1 MTDYLR
7 TMKRRI
13 LLLGMLLFCTTAGWS
28 QVYQQSVRQG
38 MVKVKLT
45 PEMASTLSQ
54 SRLRPGTTLSTGIQP
69 LDVAAQRTGAK
80 NMYRL
85 FPYNAKIESKLH
97 KHGLDL
103 WYVVEID
110 EKSNPKDAVA
120 VYKKVS
126 GIALAEVDHQKVVSP
141 FQVQEAK
148 GNPVSPMDAMP
159 FNDPYL
165 PSQWHYHNTGQS
177 GYSVGCDV
185 NLFEA
190 WKVTAGK
197 RDVIVS
203 IHDQGVDIAHKDLAD
218 NVWTNTA
225 EANGA
230 PNVDDDGNGY
240 IDDIHGWNFDSNTGQ
255 IDAQLHGTH
264 VAGTIAAVNNNGF
277 AVSGVAG
284 GTGNKDGALVMSL
297 QTLGGGSFE
306 SSYVYAA
313 ANGAVISQN
322 SWGYTSPDS
331 YDQSVL
337 DAIDYFI
344 AEAGNYPGSP
354 MKGGIVIFASGNSN
368 TDQPFYPAYHPSV
381 LAVNSIGPDFKR
393 AYYSNYGTW
402 TDVTSTGGNTD
413 LGGTS
418 GVLSTLPNNKVGYLQ
433 GTSMACPHVSGI
445 AALALANRTHQMTP
459 EELRNK
465 IVTGVVDIDSYN
477 PDFAGLLGAGLTDAK
492 LIIQNDAKIAP
503 AAIAD
508 LKITSMAQESA
519 NLSWSVPADEDDG
532 RPVSFTVYY
541 QTSPFM
547 GGNLS
552 QAEKVSLPSKHAVG
566 ETVTLEVTD
575 LSGLTTYYFSVVA
588 IDRWGNASVLS
599 NVATSTTNDG
609 PVIAVDDNS
618 KAISLSID
626 ASNGT
631 SATHQLQL
639 LNNGEG
645 FLRWSGITR
654 NKEHNTTFLATGLNY
669 PVVSKVKAAS
679 TATLVRRSARTAS
692 THQNK
697 VSTMAFDGAEISYG
711 WNWPIYMIGETDT
724 TLTNS
729 SATKFQV
736 MDDAGFNL
744 THAQMWLRQN
754 PKNGP
759 IIVEIYKGESP
770 TKKNLVLAQEYN
782 MPQSEYDDNQVI
794 QLTEQLFFEKG
805 ETFWIVFHVPSGIL
819 YPLGLAEAQNTSY
832 SANCLISFD
841 LGTTW
846 ASLPQ
851 TLHDDR
857 YVWATV
863 ATSYSEDLGQYLTL
877 EPAEGELE
885 GHTSSDVL
893 LTADGSHLMNGSYA
907 ANLILQSNDSKTKE
921 LRIPVDLT
929 VTGQAPVLQSTD
941 LLDFGSVFYGK
952 AKEMTLTI
960 SNAGY
965 GNLEGPTVTVS
976 DPQFEIVGGAP
987 WQIAARDQ
995 VDLLIRFTPT
1005 GPGNVN
1011 ATLNLTSGD
1020 FTYTVVLFGVGT
1032 EASKIKI
1039 TPLTQTIDNLALG
1052 NQAKA
1057 TVNVENTGKFALKY
1071 FIPGFDSKGVSTDW
1085 PEAYHTYG
1093 YAQHNSVN
1101 DPNPI
1106 AYTWTD
1112 ISGSGTDITS
1122 YFKKAGNHHY
1132 EVGLDFDF
1140 PFYAEKT
1147 NKVYITPMGM
1157 ITLDNTV
1164 PVVNTPRLHDSY
1176 GPIAMIC
1183 ATGLHFQYLNSGKV
1197 FYQKQA
1203 DRLVV
1208 QYDHVNEGEMFDPLT
1223 FQIVLFDNGN
1233 IRMYYNDVNDDP
1245 NYMLAAAVLVED
1257 RAKEDGILFVDWEH
1271 PFPWQDGM
1279 AFGLDYPGPNI
1290 ISSVENGSGIIM
1302 PGQSEDVIVTLE
1314 TQDLYE
1320 GVIDKNITFI
1330 NNDPFNGAVTA
1341 NVKLNITSGGKAKPV
1356 VSTTSI
1362 AFGSVFKGAIKS
1374 EQFVVRNDGTANLQI
1389 TSAVVQLGRFTLT
1402 GPSATTLTPKHAA
1415 IYQVNIPTGTLRGS
1429 ITDKVI
1435 ITYADGSKSAISL
1448 SGSVVAAPAITV
1460 DLTAI
1465 DETLNHGETKV
1476 LPFSIKNTGAANLEV
1491 AVSGSEWAITNIA
1504 EVAVTST
1511 TIPDN
1516 TYTWKSSKDDAG
1528 PAYQWV
1534 DLVGKGEMV
1543 DLDAAY
1549 NSEDD
1554 SKYWTKVDLG
1564 WTFKFYGEDYTSVYI
1579 GLNGVISFDA
1589 GQPNAFWSQSLPN
1602 ADAPNNVIAPL
1613 WVPGGFDTYYNPETS
1628 GIFYKVYDDKIII
1641 SYERMTNA
1649 FGMGDPVSVQAILYK
1664 NGSIK
1669 YQYHNTGMPEMVSQF
1684 ASIGVENK
1692 TGTEGIQ
1699 ISGYHNLE
1707 IPEEGL
1713 AYVLSPA
1720 TKRTLP
1726 AGKTLNGTLTLD
1738 ATNLFAGEYKTS
1750 LHINSNAPNRESLD
1764 KPVTLTV
1771 LGQATFTADEVI
1783 DFGEVMAY
1791 TTTYDDGSTGP
1802 MGYQKE
1808 FTVSNTGTANLN
1820 LNSLAMESGDGS
1832 MALEVLVNGMWG
1844 PEWTPVEWLGSL
1856 PAILPEQTVHM
1867 RVDIAPDGSVATLAD
1882 NVVITT
1888 ETDSYKIP
1896 VTGTVI
1902 EPPVLDVDKAPVKVS
1917 FNLATETAERTVTLG
1932 NPGGASDLKYELS
1945 IDYKRAPQTATTA
1958 SSEAIVLR
1966 AKAAVL
1972 STESAPLEVAPLD
1985 ATDFNRVFQFEEA
1998 EKADGYLGFSGAE
2011 EFTSSTRFNGGDKGF
2026 NLTHV
2031 QTYFRPT
2038 ELTTGTIEVEIRAG
2052 GTTVV
2057 NAVSLLKMNATF
2069 NAPPPGG
2076 GQWITIALD
2085 KAQRILPNEDFYV
2098 LLTFPMELQHPQGFV
2113 KNSELSENRFMFL
2126 SEGVWADLQTYPYAD
2141 FHDFGWVVRAAEANY
2156 ESSAWVFIENET
2168 SGTLAADDSHSVN
2181 LNFIGAPAVEGD
2193 QKADLVVRSNDPY
2206 KSVVTIPLQ
2215 LHMNQ
2220 APLFTGLP
2228 TVMKSI
2234 AEMETLDMTLT
2245 VKDPEDNTFTVTA
2258 AATYPRLTYSVTDN
2272 VLTLQYK
2279 PDYTDAGTHEFV
2291 FEAKDEFGASRTVA
2305 VNVMVDNTN
2314 RAPKFAGT
2322 THDLSYNG
2330 KGSFDE
2336 QSLATF
2342 FADPDGDALTFT
2354 VSTGDEAIAN
2364 VFAADDKFI
2373 VKPMAVGETKLA
2385 FAIIDSNGAVLK
2397 DTLTVTVNNI
2407 LGTERPLDQG
2417 LKVYPNPVQH
2427 TAHVLLSSEW
2437 HGNLVLELMD
2447 ASGKLFLLKQTE
2459 ATAEGLLLDVSS
2471 LQKGFY
2477 LLRVTAKDKH
2487 GVVKL
2492 IKD

>member
-1 MTDYLR
+1 
-7 TMKRRI
+7 
-13 LLLGMLLFCTTAGWS
+13 LGMLLFCTTAGWS

-45 PEMASTLSQ
+45 SEMAATLSQ

-85 FPYNAKIESKLH
+85 FPYNAKLESKLH

-110 EKSNPKDAVA
+110 EKSNPTEAAA

-126 GIALAEVDHQKVVSP
+126 GVAMAEVDHQKVVSP

-148 GNPVSPMDAMP
+148 GNPVSPMETMP

-218 NVWTNTA
+218 NVWTNMA
-225 EANGA
+225 EANGS
-230 PNVDDDGNGY
+230 PNVDDDNNGY
-240 IDDIHGWNFDSNTGQ
+240 IDDIHGWNFDTNTGQ

-284 GTGNKDGALVMSL
+284 GTGKKDGALIMSL

-393 AYYSNYGTW
+393 AYYSNYGAW

-433 GTSMACPHVSGI
+433 GTSMACPHVSGM

-492 LIIQNDAKIAP
+492 LIVQNDAKIAP

-532 RPVSFTVYY
+532 RPVSFAVYY
-541 QTSPFM
+541 QTTPFT
-547 GGNLS
+547 GSNVS
-552 QAEKVSLPSKHAVG
+552 QAEKATVASKHAVG
-566 ETVTLEVTD
+566 ETVTLEITD
-575 LSGLTTYYFSVVA
+575 LTGLTTYYFTVVA
-588 IDRWGNASVLS
+588 IDRWGNASAFS
-599 NVATSTTNDG
+599 NIATNTTNDG
-609 PVIAVDDNS
+609 PSIAVDDNS
-618 KAISLSID
+618 KAINLSID
-626 ASNGT
+626 ISKGT
-631 SATHQLQL
+631 TATHGLQV

-654 NKEHNTTFLATGLNY
+654 NKEHNTTFTATGLQY
-669 PVVSKVKAAS
+669 PVVSKVKTAS
-679 TATLVRRSARTAS
+679 MATLARRTARTAS

-697 VSTMAFDGAEISYG
+697 VSTMAFEGSEMRYG
-711 WNWPIYMIGETDT
+711 WDWPIYMVGETDT
-724 TLTNS
+724 TVTNS

-754 PKNGP
+754 PAHGP

-782 MPQSEYDDNQVI
+782 MPQSEFDDNQVI
-794 QLTEQLFFEKG
+794 QLTEQIFFAKG

-819 YPLGLAEAQNTSY
+819 YPLGMAEAQDLSY
-832 SANCLISFD
+832 AANCLISFD

-863 ATSYSEDLGQYLTL
+863 ATSYSEDLGNYLTL
-877 EPAEGELE
+877 EPAEGELDP
-885 GHTSSDVL
+885 HASSDVS

-929 VTGQAPVLQSTD
+929 VTGQAPVLKSTD
-941 LLDFGSVFYGK
+941 VLDFGSVFYGK
-952 AKEMTLTI
+952 TKEMTLTI

-965 GNLEGPTVTVS
+965 GNFEGPTATVS

-995 VDLLIRFTPT
+995 VDLVIRFTPS

-1011 ATLNLTSGD
+1011 ATLALTSGKI
-1020 FTYTVVLFGVGT
+1020 TYSVVLFGVGT
-1032 EASKIKI
+1032 EASQIKI
-1039 TPLTQTIDNLALG
+1039 TPVTQTINNLVLG
-1052 NQAKA
+1052 KQAKA
-1057 TVNVENTGKFALKY
+1057 TVKVENTGKFALKY
-1071 FIPGFDSKGVSTDW
+1071 FIPGFDSKGISDNW
-1085 PEAYHTYG
+1085 PDRYHAYG
-1093 YAQHNSVN
+1093 YAKHNSVN

-1106 AYTWTD
+1106 AYSWTD
-1112 ISGSGTDITS
+1112 ISGTGTDITS
-1122 YFKKAGNHHY
+1122 YFKGANNQHY

-1147 NKVYITPMGM
+1147 KTVYITPMGM

-1164 PVVNTPRLHDSY
+1164 PVINTPRLGDPN

-1183 ATGLHFQYLNSGKV
+1183 ATGLHFTYQNSGKV
-1197 FYQKQA
+1197 FFLKQA
-1203 DRLVV
+1203 DRLIV
-1208 QYDHVNEGEMFDPLT
+1208 QYDHVNEGEMYQPLT

-1233 IRMYYNDVNDDP
+1233 IRMYYNDVSDDP
-1245 NYMLAAAVLVED
+1245 DYMRSGEALVED
-1257 RAKEDGILFVDWEH
+1257 RAKQDGILFADWDSN
-1271 PFPWQDGM
+1271 FPWQDGM
-1279 AFGLDYPGPNI
+1279 AFGLDYPGPSI
-1290 ISSVENGSGIIM
+1290 ISSVVNGSGIVM
-1302 PGQSEDVIVTLE
+1302 PGQSQDVTL
-1314 TQDLYE
+1314 TLDTKTLHQ

-1341 NVKLNITSGGKAKPV
+1341 NVKLSITSGGKAAPV
-1356 VSTTSI
+1356 LSTKAI
-1362 AFGSVFKGAIKS
+1362 DFGNVFLGAIRS
-1374 EQFVVRNDGTANLQI
+1374 QQFVVRNDGTADLKI
-1389 TSAVVQLGRFTLT
+1389 TNVKVLNNRYKLT
-1402 GPSATTLTPKHAA
+1402 GPASITVTPSHAVTYNVTIPTTTL
-1415 IYQVNIPTGTLRGS
+1415 GTLS
-1429 ITDKVI
+1429 DKIT
-1435 ITYADGSKSAISL
+1435 ITYAGGSQSTITL
-1448 SGSVVAAPAITV
+1448 SGKVVPAPAITV
-1460 DLTAI
+1460 DLSPVE
-1465 DETLNHGETKV
+1465 ETLNYGDTKAI
-1476 LPFSIKNTGAANLEV
+1476 PFSIKNTGAADLEL

-1504 EVAVTST
+1504 DVAVTT
-1511 TIPDN
+1511 TSIPDN
-1516 TYTWKSSKDDAG
+1516 TYTWRSSTDDAG

-1534 DLVGKGEMV
+1534 DLVGTGKTV
-1543 DLDAAY
+1543 NLDSAFD
-1549 NSEDD
+1549 SEDD
-1554 SKYWTKVDLG
+1554 SKYWTKVNLG
-1564 WTFKFYGEDYTSVYI
+1564 WTFKFYGEDYTSIYI
-1579 GLNGVISFDA
+1579 GVNGVISLDG
-1589 GQPNAFWSQSLPN
+1589 GQANAFWSQSLPT
-1602 ADAPNNVIAPL
+1602 ADAPNNLIAPL
-1613 WVPGGFDTYYNPETS
+1613 WVPGGFDTYYNPDIS
-1628 GIFYKVYDDKIII
+1628 GIFYKVYDDKVIV

-1649 FGMGDPVSVQAILYK
+1649 FGMGDPISVQAILYK

-1669 YQYHNTGMPEMVSQF
+1669 YQYHNTGEPERVSQF

-1692 TGTEGIQ
+1692 TGTEGVAISDYDNIQ
-1699 ISGYHNLE
+1699 I
-1707 IPEEGL
+1707 PEGGL

-1738 ATNLFAGEYKTS
+1738 ATNIYAGEYKTS

-1771 LGQATFTADEVI
+1771 LGQPIVVTDDVI

-1791 TTTYDDGSTGP
+1791 SIPYDDGSTGP

-1808 FTVSNTGTANLN
+1808 FTVSNTGTATLN
-1820 LNSLAMESGDGS
+1820 VTSLAMENGDGT
-1832 MALEVLVNGMWG
+1832 MALEVLVKGVWG
-1844 PEWTPVEWLGSL
+1844 PEWTPVDWLGNL
-1856 PAILPEQTVHM
+1856 PVILPDQTVHM
-1867 RVDIAPDGSVATLAD
+1867 RVDIAPDGSEATLND
-1882 NVVITT
+1882 NVVIAAG
-1888 ETDSYKIP
+1888 TDTYKIP
-1896 VTGTVI
+1896 VTGSVI
-1902 EPPVLDVDKAPVKVS
+1902 KPPVLDVDRAPVKVS
-1917 FNLATETAERTVTLG
+1917 FNLPSETAEHTIALG
-1932 NPGGASDLKYELS
+1932 NPGGESTLKYELS
-1945 IDYKRAPQTATTA
+1945 IDYKRAPQTATA
-1958 SSEAIVLR
+1958 GSEAITLQ

-1972 STESAPLEVAPLD
+1972 SAESAPLDVAPLGVTPLG
-1985 ATDFNRVFQFEEA
+1985 APDFNRVFQYEEA

-2031 QTYFRPT
+2031 QTFFRPT
-2038 ELTTGTIEVEIRAG
+2038 EMTTGTIDVEIRAG
-2052 GTTVV
+2052 GTNVA
-2057 NAVSLLKMNATF
+2057 NAVPLLKMTTTF
-2069 NAPPPGG
+2069 NAPPPGA
-2076 GQWITIALD
+2076 GQWLTIALD

-2098 LLTFPMELQHPQGFV
+2098 LLTFPMELQHPQGYV
-2113 KNSELSENRFMFL
+2113 KKSELSENRFMFL
-2126 SEGVWADLQTYPYAD
+2126 SEGIWADVQTYPYAD
-2141 FHDFGWVVRAAEANY
+2141 FHDFGWVVRAAEATY

-2168 SGTLAADDSHSVN
+2168 SGTLAADERHPVN
-2181 LNFIGAPAVEGD
+2181 LKFIGEPAVEGD
-2193 QKADLVVRSNDPY
+2193 QKAALVIRSNDPY
-2206 KSVVTIPLQ
+2206 KSLVTIPMQ

-2220 APLFTGLP
+2220 APLFTGMP
-2228 TVMKSI
+2228 AVMTSI
-2234 AEMETLDMTLT
+2234 AEMETLDMTLS

-2258 AATYPRLTYSVTDN
+2258 SGTYARLTYSVTGN

-2279 PDYTDAGTHEFV
+2279 PDYTDAGTHEFL

-2330 KGSFDE
+2330 KGAFDE

-2354 VSTGDEAIAN
+2354 VSTGDETIAN

-2373 VKPMAVGETKLA
+2373 VKPMAIGETKLA
-2385 FAIIDSNGAVLK
+2385 FAITDSNGGVLK

-2407 LGTERPLDQG
+2407 LGVEQRVDQG

-2437 HGNLVLELMD
+2437 HGNLVLEVMD
-2447 ASGKLFLLKQTE
+2447 ASGKRFVLKQTE
-2459 ATAEGLLLDVSS
+2459 ASADGLLLDVSS

-2492 IKD
+2492 MKD

>member
-1 MTDYLR
+1 
-7 TMKRRI
+7 MKRRI

-28 QVYQQSVRQG
+28 QVYQQSIRQG

-85 FPYNAKIESKLH
+85 FPYNAKIEAKLH

-110 EKSNPKDAVA
+110 EKSDPKDAVSI
-120 VYKKVS
+120 YKKVS
-126 GIALAEVDHQKVVSP
+126 GVALAEVDHQKVVSP

-148 GNPVSPMDAMP
+148 GNPVAPMEAMP

-165 PSQWHYHNTGQS
+165 PSQWHYHNTGQG

-218 NVWTNTA
+218 NIWTNIA

-240 IDDIHGWNFDSNTGQ
+240 IDDVHGWNFDTNTGQ

-313 ANGAVISQN
+313 SNGAVISQN
-322 SWGYTSPDS
+322 SWGYTNPDS

-368 TDQPFYPAYHPSV
+368 TDQPFYPAYHPST

-459 EELRNK
+459 GELRNK

-503 AAIAD
+503 AAIGD
-508 LKITSMAQESA
+508 LKIASMSQESA
-519 NLSWSVPADEDDG
+519 ILSWSVPADEDDG
-532 RPVSFTVYY
+532 RPVSYTVYY
-541 QTSPFM
+541 QTTPFIS
-547 GGNLS
+547 GNLS
-552 QAEKVSLPSKHAVG
+552 QADKVSMNSKHAVG
-566 ETVTLEVTD
+566 EPVTLEVTD
-575 LSGLTTYYFSVVA
+575 LTGLTTYYFAVVA
-588 IDRWGNASVLS
+588 IDRWGNASALS

-609 PVIAVDDNS
+609 PTIAVDDNS

-626 ASNGT
+626 ASTGAT
-631 SATHQLQL
+631 ATHGLQL
-639 LNNGEG
+639 FNNGEG

-654 NKEHNTTFLATGLNY
+654 SKEHNTTFLATGLNY

-679 TATLVRRSARTAS
+679 SATLVRRAAHNTSAQR
-692 THQNK
+692 NK
-697 VSTMAFDGAEISYG
+697 VSTMAFEGAEINYG
-711 WNWPIYMIGETDT
+711 WGWPIYMIGETDT

-729 SATKFQV
+729 AATKFQAT
-736 MDDAGFNL
+736 DDAGFNL
-744 THAQMWLRQN
+744 THVQMWLRQN
-754 PKNGP
+754 SKNGP
-759 IIVEIYKGESP
+759 IIIEIYKGESP

-782 MPQSEYDDNQVI
+782 VPPSEYDYNQVI
-794 QLTEQLFFEKG
+794 QLTEQIFFEKG
-805 ETFWIVFHVPSGIL
+805 ETFWIAFHVPSGIL
-819 YPLGLAEAQNTSY
+819 YPLGLAEAQNTLY
-832 SANCLISFD
+832 AANCLISFD
-841 LGTTW
+841 LGATW

-851 TLHDDR
+851 TLHDER

-863 ATSYSEDLGQYLTL
+863 ATSYSEDLGKYLTL

-893 LTADGSHLMNGSYA
+893 LTADGSKLMNGSYT
-907 ANLILQSNDSKTKE
+907 ANVILQSNDSKTKE

-941 LLDFGSVFYGK
+941 VLDFGSVFYGK
-952 AKEMTLTI
+952 TKELTLTI

-965 GNLEGPTVTVS
+965 GNFEGPTATLS

-1020 FTYTVVLFGVGT
+1020 FAYTVVLFGVGT

-1039 TPLTQTIDNLALG
+1039 TPVTQTIDNLALG
-1052 NQAKA
+1052 DQAKA

-1071 FIPGFDSKGVSTDW
+1071 FIPGFDSKGVGANW
-1085 PEAYHTYG
+1085 PDAYHTYG
-1093 YAQHNSVN
+1093 YAKHNSVN

-1112 ISGSGTDITS
+1112 ISATGTEISS
-1122 YFKKAGNHHY
+1122 YFKSIYNQHY

-1147 NKVYITPMGM
+1147 NKVYITSMGM

-1164 PVVNTPRLHDSY
+1164 NVVNTPRLRDSY
-1176 GPIAMIC
+1176 GPIGMIC
-1183 ATGLHFQYLNSGKV
+1183 ATGLHFTYQNSGKI
-1197 FYQKQA
+1197 FFQKQS
-1203 DRLVV
+1203 DRLIV
-1208 QYDHVNEGEMFDPLT
+1208 QYDHVNEGEMYPPLT

-1233 IRMYYNDVNDDP
+1233 IRMYYNDVSDDP
-1245 NYMLAAAVLVED
+1245 DYMRPTTALVED
-1257 RAKEDGILFVDWEH
+1257 RAKEDGILFVDWETN
-1271 PFPWQDGM
+1271 FTWQDGM
-1279 AFGLDYPGPNI
+1279 AFGLDYPGPSI
-1290 ISSVENGSGIIM
+1290 ISSVENGSGIVM
-1302 PGQSEDVIVTLE
+1302 PGQSQDVVLTLD
-1314 TQDLYE
+1314 TKDLYE
-1320 GVIDKNITFI
+1320 GAIDKNVTFI
-1330 NNDPFNGAVTA
+1330 NNDPFNSAVTA
-1341 NVKLNITSGGKAKPV
+1341 NVKLNITSGGKAKPTL
-1356 VSTTSI
+1356 STTSI
-1362 AFGSVFKGAIKS
+1362 AFGSVFAGAIKS
-1374 EQFVVRNDGTANLQI
+1374 QQFVVRNDGTADLQI
-1389 TSAVVQLGRFTLT
+1389 TNAATQLGRYTLT
-1402 GPSATTLTPKHAA
+1402 GASAITLTPKHATV
-1415 IYQVNIPTGTLRGS
+1415 YTVTIPTGTLRS
-1429 ITDKVI
+1429 SLTDKVI
-1435 ITYADGSKSAISL
+1435 ITYADGSKSLVSVT
-1448 SGSVVAAPAITV
+1448 GSVVAAPAITV
-1460 DLTAI
+1460 DLTAV
-1465 DETLNHGETKV
+1465 DETLTHGETKT
-1476 LPFSIKNTGAANLEV
+1476 LPFSIKNTGAAALEL
-1491 AVSGSEWAITNIA
+1491 AVSGSEWAITDIA
-1504 EVAVTST
+1504 DVAVTTLS
-1511 TIPDN
+1511 IPDN
-1516 TYTWKSSKDDAG
+1516 TYTWRSSKDDTG

-1534 DLVGKGEMV
+1534 DLVGKGEFIDPNEAM
-1543 DLDAAY
+1543 DP
-1549 NSEDD
+1549 DD
-1554 SKYWTKVDLG
+1554 ESKYWTKVDLG
-1564 WTFKFYGEDYTSVYI
+1564 WSFKFYGVDYTSLYI
-1579 GLNGVISFDA
+1579 GVNGVISFDA
-1589 GQPNAFWSQSLPN
+1589 DQPWAFWSQSLPT
-1602 ADAPNNVIAPL
+1602 ADAPNNIIAPL

-1641 SYERMTNA
+1641 SFERMVNA
-1649 FGMGDPVSVQAILYK
+1649 FGMGDPISVQAILYK

-1669 YQYHNTGMPEMVSQF
+1669 YQYHNTGQPELVSQF
-1684 ASIGVENK
+1684 GVVGVENK
-1692 TGTEGIQ
+1692 TGTEGVEV
-1699 ISGYHNLE
+1699 SAYHNLE

-1713 AYVLSPA
+1713 AYVLTPA

-1726 AGKTLNGTLTLD
+1726 AGKTLSGTLTLD
-1738 ATNLFAGEYKTS
+1738 ATNLYAGEYKTS

-1771 LGQATFTADEVI
+1771 LGQATFVADEVI

-1791 TTTYDDGSTGP
+1791 TTTYGDGSTGP

-1808 FTVSNTGTANLN
+1808 FTVSNTGTANLI
-1820 LNSLAMESGDGS
+1820 LTGLALESGDGT

-1844 PEWTPVEWLGSL
+1844 PEWTPIEWLNTL
-1856 PAILPEQTVHM
+1856 PILLPEQTAHL
-1867 RVDIAPDGSVATLAD
+1867 RVDIAPDGTVATLAD

-1888 ETDSYKIP
+1888 ETDVYKIP

-1902 EPPVLDVDKAPVKVS
+1902 LPPVLDLNKAPVKVS
-1917 FNLATETAERTVTLG
+1917 FNLPTETVERTVTLG
-1932 NPGGASDLKYELS
+1932 NPGGKSDLKYELS
-1945 IDYKRAPQTATTA
+1945 IDYKRAPQTAATA
-1958 SSEAIVLR
+1958 TNETITLS

-1972 STESAPLEVAPLD
+1972 SKESAPSEVTPLD
-1985 ATDFNRVFQFEEA
+1985 EPGDFNRVLKYEEA

-2057 NAVSLLKMNATF
+2057 NAVSLLKMSTTF
-2069 NAPPPGG
+2069 NAPPPGA

-2098 LLTFPMELQHPQGFV
+2098 LLTFPMELQHPQGYV
-2113 KNSELSENRFMFL
+2113 KNSETSENRFMFL
-2126 SEGVWADLQTYPYAD
+2126 SEGIWADVQTYPYAD
-2141 FHDFGWVVRAAEANY
+2141 FHDFGWLVRAAETTY

-2168 SGTLAADDSHSVN
+2168 SGTLAADNSHPVN
-2181 LNFIGAPAVEGD
+2181 LKFIGGPAVEGD

-2206 KSVVTIPLQ
+2206 KSLVTVPLQ

-2228 TVMKSI
+2228 TVITSI
-2234 AEMETLDMTLT
+2234 AEMETLDMTLS
-2245 VKDPEDNTFTVTA
+2245 VKDPENNTFTVTA
-2258 AATYPRLTYSVTDN
+2258 GATYPRLTYSITDN

-2291 FEAKDEFGASRTVA
+2291 FEAKDEFGASRTVT

-2330 KGSFDE
+2330 KGAFDE
-2336 QSLATF
+2336 QNLATF
-2342 FADPDGDALTFT
+2342 FTDPDGDALTFT

-2385 FAIIDSNGAVLK
+2385 FAITDSNGAVLK

-2407 LGTERPLDQG
+2407 LGLEQPVNQG

-2437 HGNLVLELMD
+2437 HGNLVLEVMD

-2459 ATAEGLLLDVSS
+2459 AVADGLLLDVSS